1 MKIILIILSLL
12 FVYSC
17 TYEEDLFESTKQA
30 PTFYF
35 IYNEKEF
42 EGVTDSLKIPAVE
55 IGKKTISFDAVVSD
69 KSSSLALTSEFIQ
82 GSGVLKVNGDT
93 LKQNGN
99 VHLGKGKFPFLFTPT
114 RSGKHIIDL
123 YISDLYGKSVKRRVE
138 FTVFTNLNPVANLSI
153 NQIRQNSTYEI
164 EIDGSGSFDMDEKW
178 GGKIQEYIFK
188 IGSYYEFRTTEFA
201 SIKHILP
208 GPGSYV
214 ISLQVVDNDGGV
226 SQPVFDEIQM

>member
-99 VHLGKGKFPFLFTPT
+99 FFDLF
-114 RSGKHIIDL
+114 
-123 YISDLYGKSVKRRVE
+123 ISDIYGKSVKRRVE